1 MRSEWPTRASEAKE
15 MLYFFSALLPF
26 AGIAAVVIAIAIAL
40 QGFLGETTVILIA
53 IAALAGAPLA
63 TYLTFSSY
71 LRKKS
76 AARPKIVLEGNRL
89 VLPTMSGEVIEMM
102 IDAKT
107 QMEFAYY
114 HLHGTTNTGVSRGL
128 WLELKRDNARAL
140 IAGNGAFTIPEGI
153 ETKNAPH
160 APYNERVFT
169 FAADLVQIHSALRQA
184 KAP

>member
-26 AGIAAVVIAIAIAL
+26 AGIAAAVIAIAIAL

-76 AARPKIVLEGNRL
+76 AARPKIALEGSRL
-89 VLPTMSGEVIEMM
+89 VLPTMSGEGFEMT
-102 IDAKT
+102 IDSKT
-107 QMEFAYY
+107 RIEFAYY
-114 HLHGTTNTGVSRGL
+114 HLHVTTNTGARRGL
-128 WLELKRDNARAL
+128 WLQLTHDNRLVL
-140 IAGNGAFTIPEGI
+140 ISPN
-153 ETKNAPH
+153 
-160 APYNERVFT
+160 
-169 FAADLVQIHSALRQA
+169 
-184 KAP
+184 